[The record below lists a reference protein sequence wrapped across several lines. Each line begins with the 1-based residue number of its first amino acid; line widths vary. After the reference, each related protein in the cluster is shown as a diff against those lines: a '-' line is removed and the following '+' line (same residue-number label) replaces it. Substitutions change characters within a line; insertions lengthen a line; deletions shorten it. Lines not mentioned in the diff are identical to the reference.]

1 MFCGMNPQLVDFLLV
16 TVPFF
21 AVALLGKWVVAWC
34 VRCGMVAAL
43 DARRAHDVPTP
54 HGGGVVLVALGV
66 PAGLAVVW
74 GFQLPYGW
82 FLTVLLL
89 ASLLVAGVG
98 FLDDKHDI
106 SARWRL
112 AVHLLAVAVGLVF
125 LPPMFDF
132 MPLWLDKL
140 VLLLAWGWFVN
151 LFNFMDGADGLAA
164 SEAAFLGVAVALLV
178 PVFKPFALLLAGL
191 GLGFLTVNW
200 QPAKVFLGDVGS
212 TWLGYVLGGLLLVAC
227 ADDTW
232 TLAWPLLACTL
243 VFTGDATYTLAK
255 RVLGGHKP
263 WVPHRE
269 FWFHRMLRL
278 GYSHAQLVWRVVAV
292 NLLLLV
298 LALLGLAADAGAVTL
313 VAGVLVM
320 AAWAWRIKHM
330 EGRVYGR
337 R

>member
-1 MFCGMNPQLVDFLLV
+1 MNPQVVDFGLVVGPFLL
-16 TVPFF
+16 
-21 AVALLGKWVVAWC
+21 VALLGKWVVAWC
-34 VRCGMVAAL
+34 LRQGMVAEL
-43 DARRAHDVPTP
+43 DARRVHAVPTP
-54 HGGGVVLVALGV
+54 HGGGMVLVALGV
-66 PAGLAVVW
+66 PLGLAVVW

-82 FLTVLLL
+82 FLTALLI

-98 FLDDKHDI
+98 FLDDKYDI

-151 LFNFMDGADGLAA
+151 LFNFMDGADGLATC
-164 SEAAFLGVAVALLV
+164 EAVFIGLAVALLV
-178 PVFKPFALLLAGL
+178 PVFKPLALLLAGL
-191 GLGFLTVNW
+191 SLGFLTVNW

-232 TLAWPLLACTL
+232 TRAWPLLTCTL
-243 VFTGDATYTLAK
+243 VFSGDATYTLIK
-255 RVLGGHKP
+255 RLVGGHKP

-278 GYSHAQLVWRVVAV
+278 GYSHTQLAWRVVAL
-292 NLLLLV
+292 NLLLLL
-298 LALLGLAADAGAVTL
+298 LAMAGLASDAGAWTLLAGLLVVT
-313 VAGVLVM
+313 AM
-320 AAWAWRIKHM
+320 ALRIRTM
-330 EGRVYGR
+330 EGVVYGR